1 MNITIGKA
9 KGYAERLL
17 NASYYLC
24 PHDLVGLARKWD
36 DIADDIRVVGIECY
50 NKNWLANLE
59 SETIE
64 LLNKYE

>member
-36 DIADDIRVVGIECY
+36 DIADDIRVVGIECF
-50 NKNWLANLE
+50 NKEYLKNLE
-59 SETIE
+59 SQTLE